1 MKDDIRRFNPEPMKV
16 KNKYQNLSS
25 IQVKMIDEALSAVG
39 NYGEVRLIV
48 DKGRLHFLVTQKSF
62 DALKYRPGTIKD
74 KN

>member
-62 DALKYRPGTIKD
+62 DALTYRPGTIKD